1 MPHCPSLCIS
11 KNSLDGC
18 THSLVHQ
25 AQCFCLFAPQVLVF
39 LDSHVEV
46 NTDWLRPLL
55 APIAADRRT
64 VTVPVIDVINADT
77 FRYTASP
84 LVRGGFGWEMHFKWV
99 PVPRDRLL
107 TPEDH
112 VTPIE

>member
-1 MPHCPSLCIS
+1 M
-11 KNSLDGC
+11 
-18 THSLVHQ
+18 
-25 AQCFCLFAPQVLVF
+25 LVF

-46 NTDWLRPLL
+46 NRDWLPPLL
-55 APIAADRRT
+55 APIAADPHT

-99 PVPRDRLL
+99 PIPRDRLA
-107 TPEDH
+107 TEEDH
-112 VTPIE
+112 VRPIE

>member
-1 MPHCPSLCIS
+1 M
-11 KNSLDGC
+11 
-18 THSLVHQ
+18 
-25 AQCFCLFAPQVLVF
+25 LVF

-46 NTDWLRPLL
+46 NADWLRPLL

-99 PVPRDRLL
+99 AVPRDRLQ
-107 TPEDH
+107 TDEHH
-112 VTPIE
+112 VRPIE